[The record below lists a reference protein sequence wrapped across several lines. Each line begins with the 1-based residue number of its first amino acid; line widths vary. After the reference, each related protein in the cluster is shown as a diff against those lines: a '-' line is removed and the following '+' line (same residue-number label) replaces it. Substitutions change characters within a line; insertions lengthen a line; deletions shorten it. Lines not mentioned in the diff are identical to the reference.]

1 MCCAVL
7 CSVVSYDTN
16 ISINIQHFNRQ
27 SVVVVNLG
35 SGWLFIIF
43 WNRKYHL
50 SSFEKYQHE
59 TGLAKKVDPTYQ
71 QRGLTY
77 QQRVL
82 AYQQRS
88 STTLTITI
96 TNSIFRHMKFTTVFY
111 YEFFNNTFIVKEIT
125 LIHKMSLACNYL
137 LLLIVLSSTKYDI
150 TWCHLFNYKELT
162 YSRFS

>member
-1 MCCAVL
+1 MVGYSSSSGIENITFLASKNNNMKPVWLRKLTLHTNREVL
-7 CSVVSYDTN
+7 HT
-16 ISINIQHFNRQ
+16 
-27 SVVVVNLG
+27 
-35 SGWLFIIF
+35 
-43 WNRKYHL
+43 
-50 SSFEKYQHE
+50 
-59 TGLAKKVDPTYQ
+59 
-71 QRGLTY
+71 